1 MSRIAQHKHLE
12 TGSGTMTGPLDPA
25 HCLNPST
32 TYSRSIAK
40 EAELLNSEAKHV
52 HAMQLSV
59 HIGAHAGHGP
69 GPVG

>member
-1 MSRIAQHKHLE
+1 
-12 TGSGTMTGPLDPA
+12 MTGPLDPA

-59 HIGAHAGHGP
+59 HIGAHAGHAP